1 MEKYLT
7 RAEKVKAFREG
18 IVAGIPIGLGYF
30 AVSFSLG
37 IAARGAGLSPV
48 QGFIAS
54 ILCLASAGEYVGFTL
69 IAASASYIEVAIATF
84 IANARYL
91 LMSTSLS
98 QRLHPDMPYRHRFF
112 LAYGITDE
120 LFGIAVSR
128 EGYLNPYYSYGAF
141 LPSMPLWAIGTA
153 LGIIAGNA
161 LPVGV
166 VSALSVALFGMFIA
180 IIIPPAKKDLIRL
193 GLIVVSFAL

>member
-84 IANARYL
+84 IANAK
-91 LMSTSLS
+91 TW
-98 QRLHPDMPYRHRFF
+98 F
-112 LAYGITDE
+112 GITLPTGWD
-120 LFGIAVSR
+120 GHDWDKWVKADDATCIANATHKRWCKLCNKQVV
-128 EGYLNPYYSYGAF
+128 ED
-141 LPSMPLWAIGTA
+141 
-153 LGIIAGNA
+153 IADTQLVVEYIVDQGNCA
-161 LPVGV
+161 DIFFDNQIRLVCKWCKV
-166 VSALSVALFGMFIA
+166 DHSQCIKRTQKALSF
-180 IIIPPAKKDLIRL
+180 
-193 GLIVVSFAL
+193 